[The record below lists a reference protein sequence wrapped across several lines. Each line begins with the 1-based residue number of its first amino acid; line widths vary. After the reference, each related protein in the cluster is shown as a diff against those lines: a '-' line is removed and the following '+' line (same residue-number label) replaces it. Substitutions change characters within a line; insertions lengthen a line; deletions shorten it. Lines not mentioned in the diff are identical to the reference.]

1 MMSVVFYDVNNK
13 ILNQIILETLA
24 LREAILEIIF

>member
-1 MMSVVFYDVNNK
+1 MTSLVFYDVNNK

-24 LREAILEIIF
+24 LREANLEIIF